1 MPTTAGA
8 AVAAACPPSTWWG
21 RYLSHKRFLS
31 LASLWAVCELVAV
44 RVLFEADYSSWRS
57 AHEASLHAGRA
68 RNSKR
73 YNGRRGG
80 GRNGRRRSN
89 TYAVDDDDE
98 GPSFQPPHIQ
108 QKLGKRK
115 RVSQHHSVYY
125 GDDDYTELSEFSQD
139 VDADISAGGD
149 EWDDDLDGTTFH
161 IFQIAKPHT
170 GSTLLN
176 CILQGLLDEPFEKY
190 AFLPVSKPDDG
201 GRFGPYPQGIT
212 ESNRQVKE
220 EPHPFILHDGRLK
233 LAQDNLDVTV
243 VTKTHVVD
251 VDELEDEFGHLFDN
265 TFYVAANRREKGISI
280 DSDYCDYPNVLC
292 IDYEDFAYNP
302 NENDDY
308 TESIE
313 FISDIVQS
321 VKEGLESKFPL
332 IRNVEMN
339 VEEATKRAKLMEK
352 ATEEMAAKTFKE
364 HEPYFGIHGGHRN
377 REDNDGTNKT
387 NKKKAAGAAGVRGQ
401 SQTTKQ
407 SPLRLVHL
415 FPAYKVDD
423 CDARFCP
430 YDQDQSVAIASMQRA
445 RDNAKKVEATLAA
458 SAFPE
463 DEEVVPSDFLRLGD
477 LTRSTLT
484 EYPYLSLNKKLP
496 FINDLFD
503 NLRNSDQFEKF
514 DWIIYTNG
522 DIILSSNFYDIVA
535 TAISSGYD
543 AFTINRQTI
552 PKKKSAR
559 GGGEPYTALDL
570 DDIYRLTT
578 GRTHP
583 GSDCFIFSR
592 NVFEQIQ
599 MGNLFLGYPPTAN
612 ALLVQAESLADRYT
626 MFASNELKAT
636 YHLGDDRSW
645 HDVNSANLEYE

>member
-1 MPTTAGA
+1 M
-8 AVAAACPPSTWWG
+8 
-21 RYLSHKRFLS
+21 
-31 LASLWAVCELVAV
+31 ASLWAVCELVAV

-57 AHEASLHAGRA
+57 AHEAAVHAGRA

-89 TYAVDDDDE
+89 NYADDDDE

-108 QKLGKRK
+108 QTLGKRK
-115 RVSQHHSVYY
+115 RAQQQHSVDY

-139 VDADISAGGD
+139 FATDTPAGGD

-176 CILQGLLDEPFEKY
+176 CILQGLLDEPYEKY
-190 AFLPVSKPDDG
+190 SFLPAVKPNDG
-201 GRFGPYPQGIT
+201 GRLGPYPQGIT

-220 EPHPFILHDGRLK
+220 EPYPFILHDGRLK
-233 LAQDNLDVTV
+233 MAQDNLDVTV
-243 VTKTHVVD
+243 VTKTHIVD
-251 VDELEDEFGHLFDN
+251 VDELENEFSHLFDN
-265 TFYVAANRREKGISI
+265 TFYVSANRAEKGISI
-280 DSDYCDYPNVLC
+280 DSEYCDNPNVLC
-292 IDYEDFAYNP
+292 FDYDDFAYKP
-302 NENDDY
+302 DENDDY
-308 TESIE
+308 TESIKV
-313 FISDIVQS
+313 IVDIVQR

-332 IRNVEMN
+332 LRNVDMN

-352 ATEEMAAKTFKE
+352 VTEEMAAKSFKE

-377 REDNDGTNKT
+377 REDNNGANNK
-387 NKKKAAGAAGVRGQ
+387 NKKKAAGVRGQ

-415 FPAYKVDD
+415 FPAYKVDN

-430 YDQDQSVAIASMQRA
+430 YDQDQAVAIASMQRA
-445 RDNAKKVEATLAA
+445 RDNANKASVSLAA
-458 SAFPE
+458 SVFPE
-463 DEEVVPSDFLRLGD
+463 DAEVVPSDFLRLDD

-484 EYPYLSLNKKLP
+484 EYPHLSLNKKLP
-496 FINDLFD
+496 FINDVFD
-503 NLRNSDQFEKF
+503 NLRNSDQFEEF
-514 DWIIYTNG
+514 EWIVYTNS

-543 AFTINRQTI
+543 AFTINRQTV
-552 PKKKSAR
+552 PKKKPAR
-559 GGGEPYTALDL
+559 SGGKPYTALDL

-578 GRTHP
+578 GKTHP

-592 NVFEQIQ
+592 AIFEQIQ

-645 HDVNSANLEYE
+645 HDVNTENLEYE

>member
-1 MPTTAGA
+1 MDDPQHKRAKQIMSTTAGA
-8 AVAAACPPSTWWG
+8 AAAACPPSTWWG
-21 RYLSHKRFLS
+21 RYLPHKRLLS
-31 LASLWAVCELVAV
+31 LASLWAFCELVAV
-44 RVLFEADYSSWRS
+44 RFLFEADYSSWRS
-57 AHEASLHAGRA
+57 AAVHAGGRA
-68 RNSKR
+68 RNRKR
-73 YNGRRGG
+73 YNGRRGGGG

-89 TYAVDDDDE
+89 NYAVDEDDE

-108 QKLGKRK
+108 QKRGA
-115 RVSQHHSVYY
+115 Y

-139 VDADISAGGD
+139 FATDTPAGGD
-149 EWDDDLDGTTFH
+149 EWDDEVDGTTFH
-161 IFQIAKPHT
+161 LFQIAKPHT

-176 CILQGLLDEPFEKY
+176 CILQGLLDEPYEKY
-190 AFLPVSKPDDG
+190 SFLPAVKPTDG
-201 GRFGPYPQGIT
+201 GRLGPYPQGIT
-212 ESNRQVKE
+212 ESNRQVRE
-220 EPHPFILHDGRLK
+220 EPYPFILHDGRLMM
-233 LAQDNLDVTV
+233 AQDNLDVTV

-280 DSDYCDYPNVLC
+280 DSEYCDYPNVLC
-292 IDYEDFAYNP
+292 IDYDDFAYKP
-302 NENDDY
+302 DENDDY
-308 TESIE
+308 TDSIE
-313 FISDIVQS
+313 VIVDVVQR
-321 VKEGLESKFPL
+321 VKEGMELKFPL
-332 IRNVEMN
+332 LRNVEMN
-339 VEEATKRAKLMEK
+339 VEEATKRVKLMEK
-352 ATEEMAAKTFKE
+352 ATEEMAAKSFKD
-364 HEPYFGIHGGHRN
+364 HEPSFGIHGGHRN
-377 REDNDGTNKT
+377 REDNNGANKM
-387 NKKKAAGAAGVRGQ
+387 NKKIRGQ

-445 RDNAKKVEATLAA
+445 RDNAKKASVVLAA
-458 SAFPE
+458 SVFPE
-463 DEEVVPSDFLRLGD
+463 DAEVVPSDFLRLDD
-477 LTRSTLT
+477 LTRSTVT
-484 EYPYLSLNKKLP
+484 EYPYLGLSKKLP
-496 FINDLFD
+496 FINDIFD
-503 NLRNSDQFEKF
+503 NLRSSDQFEEF
-514 DWIIYTNG
+514 DCFIYTNS

-543 AFTINRQTI
+543 AFTINRQTV
-552 PKKKSAR
+552 PKNKPAP
-559 GGGEPYTALDL
+559 GGGKPYTALDL

-636 YHLGDDRSW
+636 YHLGDDKQW
-645 HDVNSANLEYE
+645 QDVNSDNLEYE